1 MKKVV
6 VFGGSGFIGG
16 NLVVSLVEHKYCVK
30 VYTRDK
36 EKAARLK
43 LHGNL
48 GQVDIIEGKLSNF
61 DLIEKLIVECDIIIN
76 LVGSI
81 NETSSAA
88 SEYLHQVFPHNIA
101 KLADKHGKKF
111 IHFSAMGADIASGS
125 LYAKS
130 KLAGEKKVQETCK
143 NSVVIRPNL
152 VFGADD
158 SFFNKFARISRWS
171 PVMPVFGKGRN
182 LLQPVFVC
190 DVVSFVID
198 DLILRKKFG
207 GVHEI
212 CGPKTYTLKELFRQI
227 LKATG
232 RKRLIVNIPFF
243 VARKLAFLLEFKIV
257 SFIFRPITGTLDPL
271 ITRDQLELMKYDIT
285 ASGRGTSVKIG
296 KTRLEEILPRYLE
309 VYKKQA

>member
-16 NLVVSLVEHKYCVK
+16 NLVLSLVEHKYCVK

-36 EKAARLK
+36 EKAVRLK

-61 DLIEKLIVECDIIIN
+61 DLIEKLIAECDIVVN

-81 NETSSAA
+81 NETNSVA
-88 SEYLHQVFPHNIA
+88 SGYLHEVFPCNIA
-101 KLADKHGKKF
+101 KFADKHGKKF
-111 IHFSAMGADIASGS
+111 IHFSAMGVDIASGS

-130 KLAGEKKVQETCK
+130 KLAGEKKVQEICK
-143 NSVVIRPNL
+143 SFVIIRPNL
-152 VFGADD
+152 VFGAED
-158 SFFNKFARISRWS
+158 SFFNKFARISRFL
-171 PVMPVFGKGRN
+171 PFMPVFGKGHN

-190 DVVSFVID
+190 DIVSFVID
-198 DLILRKKFG
+198 LIVKKKFG

-212 CGPKTYTLKELFRQI
+212 CGPRTYTLRELFRQI
-227 LKATG
+227 LRITG
-232 RKRLIVNIPFF
+232 RKRLIVNVPFF
-243 VARKLAFLLEFKIV
+243 VASKLAFLFEFKIV

-296 KTRLEEILPRYLE
+296 KTRLEEVLPKYLE
-309 VYKKQA
+309 VYKKLA